1 MALTLTGEEHQVL
14 KIRKLGVGFLYI
26 VAVAYFG
33 SLLAAFLV
41 AYRANIDWLI
51 VLGAFW
57 LGAFLG
63 TLLGFY
69 VQEAEEWGPRALA
82 VSIWVV
88 AGSSILVLLQF
99 LSPATGVREVWF
111 YPIGIVGGFI
121 VGTIWEYVDPPAP
134 G

>member
-1 MALTLTGEEHQVL
+1 MALKLTCEEHQVL
-14 KIRKLGVGFLYI
+14 KIQKLGVVFLYI

-69 VQEAEEWGPRALA
+69 VQEAEEWGPHALA

-88 AGSSILVLLQF
+88 AGSSSLVLLQF
-99 LSPATGVREVWF
+99 LSPGAGVREVWF

-134 G
+134 T

>member
-1 MALTLTGEEHQVL
+1 MSRIQN
-14 KIRKLGVGFLYI
+14 LGLAFLYI

-33 SLLAAFLV
+33 SLLAALFV

-51 VLGAFW
+51 IIGAFW

-69 VQEAEEWGPRALA
+69 VQEAEDWGPRALA

-99 LSPATGVREVWF
+99 LNPSAGVREVWF

-121 VGTIWEYVDPPAP
+121 VGTIWEYVDPPALE
-134 G
+134 

>member
-1 MALTLTGEEHQVL
+1 M
-14 KIRKLGVGFLYI
+14 IRKLGIGFLYI
-26 VAVAYFG
+26 VAAAYFG
-33 SLLAAFLV
+33 SLLVAFLV

-69 VQEAEEWGPRALA
+69 VHEAEEWGPRALA

-99 LSPATGVREVWF
+99 LSPSTGVREVWF
-111 YPIGIVGGFI
+111 YPIGIVGGYI
-121 VGTIWEYVDPPAP
+121 IATVWEYVDPPLPA
-134 G
+134 